1 MESSVSEVDMVYAWV
16 LMIGMGLITFAL
28 RFGPLTLFSKIDLPR
43 LAHQSFR
50 LVIPA
55 VFAALVMPV
64 LVLINGTPIL
74 NPFANAKLIAAAVA
88 VIVAWRTNHMLLTLA
103 AGMLVIWGLK
113 WLGVG

>member
-1 MESSVSEVDMVYAWV
+1 MGTTTSEVDLVYAWV

-74 NPFANAKLIAAAVA
+74 NPLTNPKLIAAVVA
-88 VIVAWRTNHMLLTLA
+88 VIVAWRTNHMLLTLG
-103 AGMLVIWGLK
+103 AGMLVIWGLR
-113 WLGVG
+113 WVGIG